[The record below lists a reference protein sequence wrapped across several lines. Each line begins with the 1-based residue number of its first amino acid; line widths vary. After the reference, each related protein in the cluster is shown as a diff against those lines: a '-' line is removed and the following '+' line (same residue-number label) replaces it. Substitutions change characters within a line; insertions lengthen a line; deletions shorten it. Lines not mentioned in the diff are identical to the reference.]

1 MAEAVEEYAG
11 HTDVDD
17 VRFTYS
23 RPEQPLAQR
32 ALIRAVELFTGQPR
46 LERLYRNWARH
57 KWAGENIF
65 AAAMRLLEIE
75 IDTDDDAW
83 MRVPAKGPL
92 LIVANHPFG
101 VIDGMA
107 LGHLATRVRPD
118 TRIMTHSLL
127 CQPPEARDYLLPVD
141 FGGTPEA
148 QATTLATRRR
158 ALAWLGTGHSL
169 AVFPGGSVS
178 TSQHP
183 WRGAAI
189 DPAWHPF
196 VAKLAR
202 QPGVTIVPVY
212 FHGQNSR
219 LFQLASHTHYALR
232 IALLF
237 RESARRIGTTLT
249 VSVGRPF
256 PSCNLATMTDRA
268 AVLRELRRRTY
279 ALAGPGGPNP
289 DAEFR
294 WPAHINWD

>member
-1 MAEAVEEYAG
+1 MAEAVEEFAG
-11 HTDVDD
+11 HRESDE

-32 ALIRAVELFTGQPR
+32 ALVRTVELFTGQPQ

-57 KWAGENIF
+57 PWPGENIF
-65 AAAMRLLEIE
+65 AAGIRLLEVE
-75 IDTDDDAW
+75 LDTDWEAW
-83 MRVPAKGPL
+83 ARLPAKGPL
-92 LIVANHPFG
+92 LIVANHPYG
-101 VIDGMA
+101 VIDGLA

-158 ALAWLGTGHSL
+158 ALGWLGAGHAL
-169 AVFPGGSVS
+169 AVFPGGSVA

-183 WRGAAI
+183 LRGPAI

-202 QPGVTIVPVY
+202 QPDVTIVPVY
-212 FHGQNSR
+212 FHGRNSR

-237 RESARRIGTTLT
+237 RESARRIGTTVK
-249 VSVGRPF
+249 VSVGTPF
-256 PSCNLATMTDRA
+256 SSRNIAAMTDRA

-279 ALAGPGGPNP
+279 ALAGPGGPDP
-289 DAEFR
+289 DTEFR

>member
-1 MAEAVEEYAG
+1 MAEAVEEFAG
-11 HTDVDD
+11 HVESDD

-23 RPEQPLAQR
+23 RPEQPFTQR
-32 ALIRAVELFTGQPR
+32 ALIRAVEALAGQPR

-57 KWAGENIF
+57 PWPGENIF

-75 IDTDDDAW
+75 IDTDQQAW
-83 MRVPAKGPL
+83 ARLPAKGPL

-107 LGHLATRVRPD
+107 LGHLATQIRPD

-158 ALAWLGTGHSL
+158 ALAWLAAGHSL

-183 WRGAAI
+183 LRGPAI

-202 QPGVTIVPVY
+202 QPGVAIAPVY
-212 FHGQNSR
+212 FHGRNSR

-237 RESARRIGTTLT
+237 HESARRFGTTIK
-249 VSVGRPF
+249 VSVGGPF
-256 PSCNLATMTDRA
+256 AARDLSPSNDRA
-268 AVLRELRRRTY
+268 ALLGELRRRTY
-279 ALAGPGGPNP
+279 ALAGPGGPDP
-289 DAEFR
+289 DTEFR